1 MMFKITSIVA
11 LAAALMFNAEATAVD
26 GSSKLEA
33 RQPLPCPSSTE
44 AELRAL
50 GGTNDPWDSVY
61 LVNATGDPIAFVK
74 ECNNGC
80 NQQGNGVP
88 STTCR

>member
-33 RQPLPCPSSTE
+33 RQPLPCPSNGL
-44 AELRAL
+44 ACGWYLL
-50 GGTNDPWDSVY
+50 GGTGGPVSY
-61 LVNATGDPIAFVK
+61 KCLGFPPLP
-74 ECNNGC
+74 
-80 NQQGNGVP
+80 Q
-88 STTCR
+88 